1 MDKAACLPLETDL
14 LISRVIYDIS
24 PTIREKGS
32 WHTHTE
38 KKKQKYL
45 KIDLGKTGT
54 KHKDT

>member
-32 WHTHTE
+32 CTHTQK

-45 KIDLGKTGT
+45 KIDLSKTGT